1 MPYSDIVTK
10 LNTLMLKLR
19 SLKLAGKLRTYTM
32 LKPVLFN
39 ATRWT
44 SIYQLLQRYIELRP
58 IIQAHFASDS
68 GLLEHLLAP
77 KEDAEVDKLMKE
89 VKTLNSVTV
98 ALQRESID
106 MASVRLLFNEIL
118 KNFPDLDKNNKY
130 LSQNSAIV
138 KDKHFEAGVVK
149 IQEGNEEGLSLAEKV
164 ACARLSKANDEEVTI
179 ETSDLLTIKCNK
191 KGLLQ

>member
-1 MPYSDIVTK
+1 
-10 LNTLMLKLR
+10 
-19 SLKLAGKLRTYTM
+19 M